1 MPRSNVFGP
10 IRKRGWRVQGELTPQ
25 GGRRFEDLRR
35 RVEAVIKQSTSDAVT
50 IEYAVRSVLDGE
62 DVVQRIVAPETVKG
76 ESS

>member
-25 GGRRFEDLRR
+25 GGRRFEALRR
-35 RVEAVIKQSTSDAVT
+35 KIEAVIQHSTSDAVT

-62 DVVQRIVAPETVKG
+62 DVVQRLVAPESPEG
-76 ESS
+76 GPS